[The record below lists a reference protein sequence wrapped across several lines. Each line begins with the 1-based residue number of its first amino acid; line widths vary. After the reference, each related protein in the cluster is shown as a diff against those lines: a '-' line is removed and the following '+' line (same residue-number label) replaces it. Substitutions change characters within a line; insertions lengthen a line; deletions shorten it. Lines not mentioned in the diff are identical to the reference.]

1 MTDYQIIYEET
12 AHGFSAY
19 VPALPGVIAA
29 AGTREE
35 VAQLIRE
42 GIALHLEA
50 DASLA
55 RRGQPTP

>member
-42 GIALHLEA
+42 GITLHLEA
-50 DASLA
+50 NASRSQRA
-55 RRGQPTP
+55 QSTP